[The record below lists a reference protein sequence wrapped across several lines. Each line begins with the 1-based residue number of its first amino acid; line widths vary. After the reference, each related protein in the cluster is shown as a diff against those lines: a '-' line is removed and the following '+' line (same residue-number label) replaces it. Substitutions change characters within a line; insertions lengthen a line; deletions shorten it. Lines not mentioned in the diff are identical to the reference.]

1 MAWGIGSIGAYT
13 TIYETP
19 IDELGYV
26 YTRSGSHTA
35 LVDTDVDVDDIG
47 GDFASQT
54 VKEVYTHFDFI
65 NLDGEQILGGQTGSV
80 WDNAA
85 TQSLK
90 DAVTTGLW
98 AVSSN
103 DYFNN
108 ETDYSVYY
116 PFFNTITNVTSSI
129 SKITDVTFA
138 NASSGFVQFEFEN
151 GNGRHATIS
160 DGFGPSDDLSE
171 RQQVH
176 RTIFLVGDTSS
187 LDGDTLGFDFNTELN
202 AAVAEYEAS
211 QSAEESSNP
220 SGGVLSGNSAIST
233 NPSLGIGNS
242 YNFDQTRSIH
252 IRHQDHFNVL
262 NKNDDWAV
270 SFFANIPPS
279 QSVAG
284 RNIFSLVQKRNAYT
298 YIDDSGL
305 EQVKSDTTGE
315 YPFDISFYS
324 ENHPTS
330 AGHIL
335 VRASDG
341 KSIMQFTS
349 STSHNDGVPHQYTLN
364 KVGSDLKLYIDGV
377 LDSYGPYTFRG
388 NVNNDRG
395 ILIGSRNVENTEP
408 NFSGSISQFRIQRTS
423 FSDAHI
429 TSLSDTSPSGSALQR
444 KEVGYVFYKQ
454 GMIIVSDPRY
464 RYQNIF
470 LGNGDW
476 DYTNRDYQLD
486 YRATKQVE
494 EVSIL
499 CEIKRNEYNVSSNS
513 SLRVGGTDSDN
524 RLIPMVTGSDF
535 RPYITQVGLYNDNG
549 DLLAIGKLGS
559 PLKKRQDVDVTI
571 NVKFDI
577 D

>member
-1 MAWGIGSIGAYT
+1 MATFRINITNNVANTKATTGTNPLSSAIVTKAVENNIDGTYLYLTFYIHADTGYSFSSFTDLTYT
-13 TIYETP
+13 
-19 IDELGYV
+19 
-26 YTRSGSHTA
+26 
-35 LVDTDVDVDDIG
+35 IG
-47 GDFASQT
+47 GVDYTAAGDGS
-54 VKEVYTHFDFI
+54 VYSSGNTSLSVSMANGAI
-65 NLDGEQILGGQTGSV
+65 KVDGIHQILPG
-80 WDNAA
+80 
-85 TQSLK
+85 
-90 DAVTTGLW
+90 VTLNLTLSGDI
-98 AVSSN
+98 SSS
-103 DYFNN
+103 YQAPIVPGT
-108 ETDYSVYY
+108 ETM
-116 PFFNTITNVTSSI
+116 
-129 SKITDVTFA
+129 
-138 NASSGFVQFEFEN
+138 
-151 GNGRHATIS
+151 GR
-160 DGFGPSDDLSE
+160 
-171 RQQVH
+171 
-176 RTIFLVGDTSS
+176 FL
-187 LDGDTLGFDFNTELN
+187 
-202 AAVAEYEAS
+202 
-211 QSAEESSNP
+211 QSNP
-220 SGGVLSGNSAIST
+220 AIST
-233 NPSLGIGNS
+233 NPTLGIGNS
-242 YNFDQTRSIH
+242 YHFDQTRSIH

-270 SFFANIPPS
+270 SFFADIPPS

-298 YIDDSGL
+298 YIDDYGL
-305 EQVKSDTTGE
+305 EQVKSDTTGQ

-364 KVGSDLKLYIDGV
+364 KVDSELRLYVDGV

-423 FSDAHI
+423 FSDAQI

-454 GMIIVSDPRY
+454 GVVIVSDPRY

-486 YRATKQVE
+486 YRATKQIE

-499 CEIKRNEYNVSSNS
+499 CEIKRNEYNVSSNT
-513 SLRVGGTDSDN
+513 SLRLAGTDSDT
-524 RLIPMVTGSDF
+524 RLLPMVTGSDF